1 MSSAFNLNDLQL
13 KYLELETLLDITNE
27 LNTFDQIPILLQEIL
42 VKSCGVLNA
51 SSGLILIE
59 NENSDVLQIGAE
71 FNIDASLLKGIIFN
85 KRKGV
90 ISEISKLRKAQPI
103 IIDQGSFLAKTSC
116 QYGLVSPLLNKNN
129 LVGVIILFD
138 KESRQG
144 LLSFQESDAN
154 MLSAIST
161 TRLS

>member
-59 NENSDVLQIGAE
+59 NEN
-71 FNIDASLLKGIIFN
+71 
-85 KRKGV
+85 
-90 ISEISKLRKAQPI
+90 
-103 IIDQGSFLAKTSC
+103 
-116 QYGLVSPLLNKNN
+116 
-129 LVGVIILFD
+129 
-138 KESRQG
+138 
-144 LLSFQESDAN
+144 
-154 MLSAIST
+154 
-161 TRLS
+161 